1 MDWTCLELK
10 LISCKDLKAF
20 NFFQKLSAYSVVSMV
35 IINEQSKKKEEH
47 QKKHL
52 QRQKTSIERGG
63 KNPEWNQVF
72 QFDLRSLPPEETD
85 HLFLKFDLRA
95 DGLVVRTIG
104 EVCVHLKGLIDEFGG
119 VVRHLMYQVRNSDG
133 KPNGVLHFSYKLKG
147 KIETSG
153 NRDSPRVIESSS
165 PGKTRF
171 PSEKLVQGIESS
183 SPEKSHCSSMKVVYP
198 KVELD
203 DNNRHSWRRDL
214 IRYPS
219 LDDAACYVP
228 PASQWQ
234 TPGAGSNYGRN
245 SVLAVQGVVAG
256 GYFDPYSRPSPVM
269 QPSATY
275 WYAVQSTLQ

>member
-104 EVCVHLKGLIDEFGG
+104 EVRVPLKVLIDEFGG

-153 NRDSPRVIESSS
+153 NRDSPRVIESPSA
-165 PGKTRF
+165 GKKTRF
-171 PSEKLVQGIESS
+171 PSEKLVHGIESS
-183 SPEKSHCSSMKVVYP
+183 SPEKSHCSSEKVVYP

-203 DNNRHSWRRDL
+203 DKNRHSWRRDL

-228 PASQWQ
+228 S
-234 TPGAGSNYGRN
+234 GSNYGRN
-245 SVLAVQGVVAG
+245 SVLPPVQGVVAG

-269 QPSATY
+269 QQASATY